1 MMYNSPE
8 VTSATICE
16 VRNAVPTP
24 YYRVHMGK
32 NRFCCRGHGVHS
44 RDMSVFYLSLF
55 LIIVVTALFFAFE
68 VRLLTPVLSPALPFF
83 AVVLFLYVLLTFLRT
98 AFTDPGIIPRATE
111 AEAEWIKISIATGEF
126 QVDGMG
132 NFPHNDSANSVVR
145 SYAPGAR
152 TRQVLIRDH
161 LMRLNFCHSCRFFR
175 PPRASHCSTCDNCV
189 GFRPMGRLHRSNPQS
204 LPWSRTTIPQVS
216 AANCYPLH
224 RLPGGARHFEP
235 KGIARHIRIELCPC
249 EVRQFSEILIR
260 NHEITFRWRFA
271 CSISPVLLNFTVDW
285 ITQQPIDE
293 HCGLED
299 GRMHGPRYSR
309 PSIGPDSVLL
319 PFVLRSRSQ
328 KRKSHL
334 PQHLTLWYR
343 LQKHSA
349 TRDCSVPTSEVC
361 TMVKVSNQPEDYG
374 LYPSVCHPAC
384 FTLCSRDLADVYLG
398 HSQPGDFLP
407 LIGLIITVL
416 GSETVLDA
424 ETTASLSCLSTLY
437 PCILSTYLFLLS
449 SILYCILVTFFTILT
464 VFGLSGY
471 HTMLVC
477 RELSTHED
485 IRHFPRILR
494 QAGHK
499 NPFSRKNGC
508 LNFVYILFG
517 PLQPS
522 LLRGWR
528 IADEQSWPVGARG
541 SLTGPSSV
549 NELLFRPSI
558 TNYVVDLDQP
568 LSIPVNIEQTT
579 RPGSDGCAPNNREQ
593 TTL

>member
-189 GFRPMGRLHRSNPQS
+189 DRFDHHCPWVGNCIGRRNYRFFVLFIYS
-204 LPWSRTTIPQVS
+204 LSLYSV
-216 AANCYPLH
+216 Y
-224 RLPGGARHFEP
+224 
-235 KGIARHIRIELCPC
+235 
-249 EVRQFSEILIR
+249 ILV
-260 NHEITFRWRFA
+260 FA
-271 CSISPVLLNFTVDW
+271 VVNLVLLYKE
-285 ITQQPIDE
+285 TQDLLVVVKRSP
-293 HCGLED
+293 GSLLE
-299 GRMHGPRYSR
+299 
-309 PSIGPDSVLL
+309 
-319 PFVLRSRSQ
+319 
-328 KRKSHL
+328 
-334 PQHLTLWYR
+334 
-343 LQKHSA
+343 
-349 TRDCSVPTSEVC
+349 
-361 TMVKVSNQPEDYG
+361 
-374 LYPSVCHPAC
+374 
-384 FTLCSRDLADVYLG
+384 
-398 HSQPGDFLP
+398 
-407 LIGLIITVL
+407 
-416 GSETVLDA
+416 
-424 ETTASLSCLSTLY
+424 
-437 PCILSTYLFLLS
+437 
-449 SILYCILVTFFTILT
+449 ILVTFFTILT

-579 RPGSDGCAPNNREQ
+579 RPGSDGCASNNREQ